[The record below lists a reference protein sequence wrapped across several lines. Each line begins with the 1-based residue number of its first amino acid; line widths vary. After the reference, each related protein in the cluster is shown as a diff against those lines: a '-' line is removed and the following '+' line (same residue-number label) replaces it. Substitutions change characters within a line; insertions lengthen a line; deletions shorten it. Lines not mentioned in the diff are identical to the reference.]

1 MDSQEVVMSDVETL
15 DGVDIEFGRKLW
27 QRLRDNQDFPSQG
40 IFWLSEP
47 NIGGWHLVIA
57 SPKVDT
63 LGPRDAY
70 LEIAPI
76 MRSITADSSQHI
88 RIELISPK
96 QPLYQ
101 ALRSVFAQTA
111 SVEGARLGNTMV
123 GGMFID
129 EAYLYEI
136 R

>member
-1 MDSQEVVMSDVETL
+1 MSDVETL

-27 QRLRDNQDFPSQG
+27 QRLRDNQDFPIQG

-70 LEIAPI
+70 LELAPI

-88 RIELISPK
+88 KIELISPK
-96 QPLYQ
+96 QPMFQ
-101 ALRSVFAQTA
+101 ALRSLFGSTD
-111 SVEGARLGNTMV
+111 SVEGKRLNNTMV
-123 GGMFID
+123 DGMFID
-129 EAYLYEI
+129 DAYLYEV

>member
-1 MDSQEVVMSDVETL
+1 MASPEVVMSYVTAL
-15 DGVDIEFGRKLW
+15 DGADVEFGRKMW
-27 QRLRDNQDFPSQG
+27 QSLRDNQDFPIQG
-40 IFWLSEP
+40 IFWLMEP

-70 LEIAPI
+70 RELATVS
-76 MRSITADSSQHI
+76 RGNSSDSSQ
-88 RIELISPK
+88 RLKIELISPK
-96 QPLYQ
+96 HPMYQ

-111 SVEGARLGNTMV
+111 SVEGARLGNTQV

-129 EAYLYEI
+129 EAYLYEV

>member
-1 MDSQEVVMSDVETL
+1 MDTAEVVISYVETL
-15 DGVDIEFGRKLW
+15 DDLDIEFGRKLW
-27 QRLRDNQDFPSQG
+27 QSLRNNPDFPIQG
-40 IFWLSEP
+40 TFWLLEP
-47 NIGGWHLVIA
+47 EAGEWLLVVV

-70 LEIAPI
+70 RELAALTHDIPANSRQLLKI
-76 MRSITADSSQHI
+76 K
-88 RIELISPK
+88 LISPK
-96 QPLYQ
+96 QPMYE

-111 SVEGARLGNTMV
+111 SVEGARLGNTQV

>member
-1 MDSQEVVMSDVETL
+1 
-15 DGVDIEFGRKLW
+15 
-27 QRLRDNQDFPSQG
+27 
-40 IFWLSEP
+40 
-47 NIGGWHLVIA
+47 VIA

-70 LEIAPI
+70 LELAPI

-101 ALRSVFAQTA
+101 GLRSVFAQTA

>member
-1 MDSQEVVMSDVETL
+1 MDSPEVVMSDVETL
-15 DGVDIEFGRKLW
+15 DGVDIEFGRKMW
-27 QRLRDNQDFPSQG
+27 QSLRDNKDFPIQG
-40 IFWLSEP
+40 IFWLLEP

-70 LEIAPI
+70 IELSPV
-76 MRSITADSSQHI
+76 MRGITADSSQRI
-88 RIELISPK
+88 KIELISPK
-96 QPLYQ
+96 QPLFQ
-101 ALRSVFAQTA
+101 ALRSIFGLND
-111 SVEGARLGNTMV
+111 SVEGKRLNNTMV

-129 EAYLYEI
+129 EAYLYEV

>member
-1 MDSQEVVMSDVETL
+1 MSDVETL
-15 DGVDIEFGRKLW
+15 DGVDIEFGRKMW
-27 QRLRDNQDFPSQG
+27 QSLRNNKDFPIQG
-40 IFWLSEP
+40 ILWLWEP
-47 NIGGWHLVIA
+47 ETGGWHLVIA

-70 LEIAPI
+70 VELAPI
-76 MRSITADSSQHI
+76 MRGISADSSQRI
-88 RIELISPK
+88 KIELISPK

>member
-1 MDSQEVVMSDVETL
+1 MSDVKTL
-15 DGVDIEFGRKLW
+15 DGVDIEFGRKMW
-27 QRLRDNQDFPSQG
+27 QSLRDNKDFPIQG
-40 IFWLSEP
+40 IFWLLEP

-70 LEIAPI
+70 IELSPV
-76 MRSITADSSQHI
+76 MRGITADSSQRI
-88 RIELISPK
+88 KIELISPK
-96 QPLYQ
+96 QPLFQ
-101 ALRSVFAQTA
+101 ALRSIFGLND
-111 SVEGARLGNTMV
+111 SVEGKRLNNTMV

-129 EAYLYEI
+129 EAYLYEV

>member
-1 MDSQEVVMSDVETL
+1 MSDVETL
-15 DGVDIEFGRKLW
+15 DGVDIEFGRKMW
-27 QRLRDNQDFPSQG
+27 QSLRDNKDFPIQG
-40 IFWLSEP
+40 IFWLLEP

-70 LEIAPI
+70 IELSPV
-76 MRSITADSSQHI
+76 MRGITADSSQRI
-88 RIELISPK
+88 KIELISPK
-96 QPLYQ
+96 QPLFQ
-101 ALRSVFAQTA
+101 ALRSIFGLND
-111 SVEGARLGNTMV
+111 SVEGKRLNNTMV

-129 EAYLYEI
+129 EAYLYEV

>member
-27 QRLRDNQDFPSQG
+27 QRLRDNQDFPIQG

-70 LEIAPI
+70 LELAPI

-88 RIELISPK
+88 KIELISPK
-96 QPLYQ
+96 QPMFQ
-101 ALRSVFAQTA
+101 ALRSLFGSTD
-111 SVEGARLGNTMV
+111 SVEGKRLNNTMV
-123 GGMFID
+123 DGMFID
-129 EAYLYEI
+129 DAYLYEV

>member
-1 MDSQEVVMSDVETL
+1 MSAVEML
-15 DGVDIEFGRKLW
+15 DGVDIEFGRKMW
-27 QRLRDNQDFPSQG
+27 QSLRDNKAFPIQG
-40 IFWLSEP
+40 IFWLLEP

-70 LEIAPI
+70 LELSPL
-76 MRSITADSSQHI
+76 MRGITADSSQRI
-88 RIELISPK
+88 KIELISPK
-96 QPLYQ
+96 QPLFQ
-101 ALRSVFAQTA
+101 ALRSIFGETN
-111 SVEGARLGNTMV
+111 SVEGKRLNNTMV

-129 EAYLYEI
+129 EAYLYEV

>member
-1 MDSQEVVMSDVETL
+1 MSDVETL
-15 DGVDIEFGRKLW
+15 DGVDIEFGRKMW
-27 QRLRDNQDFPSQG
+27 QSLRDNKDFPIQG
-40 IFWLSEP
+40 IFWLLEP

-70 LEIAPI
+70 IELSPV
-76 MRSITADSSQHI
+76 MRGITADSSQRI
-88 RIELISPK
+88 KIELISPTH
-96 QPLYQ
+96 PLFQ
-101 ALRSVFAQTA
+101 ALRSILGLND
-111 SVEGARLGNTMV
+111 SVEGKRLNNTMV

-129 EAYLYEI
+129 EAYLYEV

>member
-1 MDSQEVVMSDVETL
+1 MASPEVVMSYVTAL
-15 DGVDIEFGRKLW
+15 DGADVEFGRKMW
-27 QRLRDNQDFPSQG
+27 QSLRDNKDFPIQG
-40 IFWLSEP
+40 ILWLWEP
-47 NIGGWHLVIA
+47 ETGGWHLVIA

-70 LEIAPI
+70 RELATVS
-76 MRSITADSSQHI
+76 RGNSSDSSQ
-88 RIELISPK
+88 RLKIELISPK
-96 QPLYQ
+96 HPMYQ

-111 SVEGARLGNTMV
+111 SVEGARLGNTQV

-129 EAYLYEI
+129 EAYLYEV